1 MNNNDIALSFDTA
14 EYYSLQ
20 EACDYLNRKHKTDN
34 IKPVKLLKKVIEHK
48 VRLFIYGQGFNV
60 DGDYVLESFLSRE
73 NKGFTN
79 VSEAEKLEWREY
91 SIKVNRVID
100 DMLSALINGEGAF
113 FQIRNEAIKTLP
125 LVHKINTENIGEG
138 YLFDGLL
145 PIDDLKAN
153 SNNLDFINPYLLKQF
168 NDSVGFTLAHYPK
181 IEVYYDTEEE
191 LDVAL
196 TSAIEKSS
204 LKIID
209 YYCAHKEDN
218 KLLIIEPYFE
228 ITLDDLI
235 ILDDDLVK
243 LEQLIQGG
251 DVIEDNQTNFSS
263 ITLGRKGLSKNKAL
277 AQHIARHIAEKE
289 WQSDNAQEVRMSD
302 MTNIVWAKLHKLGFN
317 DELPDQAKSLKS
329 WIKDIAPNYASEGGR
344 PSSN

>member
-1 MNNNDIALSFDTA
+1 MSNDDIALNFDTA
-14 EYYSLQ
+14 KYYSLH

-34 IKPVKLLKKVIEHK
+34 ITPTKLLKKALEYK
-48 VRLFIYGQGFNV
+48 VRLFVYGQGFSV
-60 DGDYVLESFLSRE
+60 DGDYVLESFLSRD
-73 NKGFTN
+73 NKGFLN
-79 VSEAEKLEWREY
+79 MNEAEKVEWREY
-91 SIKVNRVID
+91 SRKVNRVID
-100 DMLSALINGEGAF
+100 DMLSVLINDRGAF
-113 FQIRNEAIKTLP
+113 FQIKNEAIETLP
-125 LVHKINTENIGEG
+125 LVHKINTEVFGEG
-138 YLFDGLL
+138 GLFEGLL

-153 SNNLDFINPYLLKQF
+153 SNNLEFINPYLLNQF

-191 LDVAL
+191 LDAAL
-196 TSAIEKSS
+196 TEAIGKCS

-209 YYCAHKEDN
+209 YYCQHKEDN

-243 LEQLIQGG
+243 LEQLIQGKG
-251 DVIEDNQTNFSS
+251 ITEDNQTNFSS

-289 WQSDNAQEVRMSD
+289 WQSDKAQEIRMSD
-302 MTNIVWAKLHKLGFN
+302 MTNNVWAKLHKLGFS
-317 DELPDQAKSLKS
+317 DELPDQAKSLKP
-329 WIKDIAPNYASEGGR
+329 WIKDIAPHYASEGGR